1 MNQRR
6 HIWTTAVAALG
17 AILLFVALS
26 AINGGPG
33 FPLDD
38 SWIHQTYARNLAQT
52 GQMAYVPGQVSA
64 GSTSPLW
71 TLLLA
76 LGYLLRLP
84 YLLWAFLLGG
94 LCLLA
99 TAVIGMAL
107 WQQLWP
113 QQRSAAWAA
122 GLTLALTWQLVWT
135 AVSGME
141 TPLFIAL
148 ALLILWL
155 YAKLMQAPSPS
166 WALVALPG
174 FSAGLLVLTRPE
186 GLVLLVL
193 MAMGWLLGGNG
204 AREQIA
210 INEDAGPR
218 QQESEAART
227 RNHQSAMRNLLVTAV
242 FLLATLLPLIPYFLF
257 NYQTSGT
264 LWPNTLYAKQAEYA
278 AELAR
283 PFAARLA
290 QLLYFSMGGAAEGW
304 RGMSGAQLLLLPGL
318 LWAGWLALRADW
330 RARRLLFTLPLLW
343 AGGHIFLY
351 AWRLP
356 VTYQHG
362 RYLLAA
368 LPIWLL
374 YGLAGWGIMLRMLP
388 KNSRLARIAPLAA
401 RLVFTLL
408 LLFYLLLGATAYA
421 TDVAFIEGEMVATA
435 HWLAQNTDPDDLI
448 AAHDIGAIGY
458 FAQRPLLDLAGLI
471 SPEIIPLLQDEA
483 ALGAYILNSEARY
496 LVSAPGW
503 PYTQIIAA
511 PGVQEVF
518 NSGYAWTIQQGQ
530 NNTAVYRLPR

>member
-1 MNQRR
+1 MKKRR
-6 HIWTTAVAALG
+6 HLWATAVAALL
-17 AILLFVALS
+17 AISLFVALS
-26 AINGGPG
+26 ATNGGPG

-38 SWIHQTYARNLAQT
+38 GWIHQTYARNLAQT
-52 GQMAYVPGQVSA
+52 GQLAYVPGQVSA
-64 GSTSPLW
+64 GSTAPLW

-99 TAVIGMAL
+99 TAVAAMAL

-113 QQRSAAWAA
+113 QQHSTTWAV
-122 GLTLALTWQLVWT
+122 GLPLVLTWQLVWT

-148 ALLILWL
+148 ALFILWL
-155 YAKLMQAPSPS
+155 YVRLAQAAQPS
-166 WALVALPG
+166 WALVALLG
-174 FSAGLLVLTRPE
+174 FSTALLILTRPE
-186 GLVLLVL
+186 GLVLLMLIAV
-193 MAMGWLLGGNG
+193 AWLSGSWKIKDRGQG
-204 AREQIA
+204 TARIA
-210 INEDAGPR
+210 WLR
-218 QQESEAART
+218 
-227 RNHQSAMRNLLVTAV
+227 LTAV

-290 QLLYFSMGGAAEGW
+290 QLLYFSLGGAAEGW

-318 LWAGWLALRADW
+318 LWATWLALRTDW
-330 RARRLLFTLPLLW
+330 QAKRLLFTLPLLW

-374 YGLAGWGIMLRMLP
+374 YGLAGWQMLLQIMP
-388 KNSRLARIAPLAA
+388 GNGRLARILPLAA
-401 RLVFTLL
+401 RLTFALL

-435 HWLAQNTDPDDLI
+435 LWLAQNTHPDDLI

-483 ALGAYILNSEARY
+483 ALGAYVLNSQARY

-503 PYTQIIAA
+503 PYTQIIAT

-518 NSGYAWTIQQGQ
+518 TSGHAWTIAQGQ
-530 NNTAVYRLPR
+530 NNTAVYRLP